1 MIEKLF
7 KLKENKTDVRT
18 EVIAGITTF
27 MTMAYILAV
36 NPSLL
41 SASGMDSTAVLIA
54 TCLASFIG
62 TVAMALMANYPFA
75 LAPGMGLNAYFAY
88 TVCGSMG
95 YDWRVALL
103 AVFVEGIIFIILS
116 LTNVREAIFNAIPST
131 LKKGVSAGIGL
142 FIAFVGLQGAYII
155 VNDDSTL
162 LTYVKFSQNFHTE
175 GICAVLALIG
185 LMIIAVL
192 YIKNI
197 KGSILIG
204 IVVTWLL
211 GMLCQAMGIY
221 KVDVEAGFYS
231 LYPTFAIT
239 DFSAIGKTFG
249 QCFMADMSGVNII
262 NFIVVLFSFLFVDM
276 FDTIGTLVGVAT
288 KADML
293 DENEKLPRV
302 KQALLADAIATSVGA
317 VLGTST
323 TTTYVESSAGV
334 GAGART
340 GFASMVTGLLFL
352 VAIFFAPIFTA
363 IPGFAT
369 APALIFVGFLMVSA
383 IVKVDFND
391 LSEAVPAYLC
401 MLVMPLAYSISEGI
415 AIGVVSYVVINLL
428 VGKSKKIT
436 PLMYVLAVLFI
447 CKYIFL

>member
-62 TVAMALMANYPFA
+62 TAAMALMANYPFA

-116 LTNVREAIFNAIPST
+116 LTSVREAIFNAIPST

-249 QCFMADMSGVNII
+249 QCFRADMSGVNII

-391 LSEAVPAYLC
+391 FSEAVPAYLC

-415 AIGVVSYVVINLL
+415 AIGVVSYVVINLF

-436 PLMYVLAVLFI
+436 PLMYVLAVLFV